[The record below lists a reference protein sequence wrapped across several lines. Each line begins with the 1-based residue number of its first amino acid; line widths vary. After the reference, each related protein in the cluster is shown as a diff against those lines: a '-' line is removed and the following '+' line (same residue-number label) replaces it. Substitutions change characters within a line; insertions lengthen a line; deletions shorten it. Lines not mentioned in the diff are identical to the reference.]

1 MTRSAKAMTGAT
13 NFVAMFN
20 FSTSVPKFTL
30 VATIFFLLSE
40 MCRMKFDRNFPEK
53 DNLICFGLGLS
64 LRNENKLWH

>member
-40 MCRMKFDRNFPEK
+40 
-53 DNLICFGLGLS
+53 ICAG
-64 LRNENKLWH
+64 